1 MTKPST
7 SRKVGPPRKAAPRKA
22 APPRKVGPAR
32 AAKTNHKFGKSK
44 ASGLFTNGDKSL
56 TLNCCSSQ
64 IPCLSP
70 TVLLEM
76 EALNHP
82 LPIRILA
89 HLQMIPLWLTCAFRP
104 MTNLLYQIVLMS
116 QYSSRSASYVSAG
129 KYLLQRV
136 KLMNIQVYS
145 NAMPPEAS
153 PEGSDY
159 EQSEL
164 GSNDDDADKSP
175 VPSRTQ
181 PDQEVD
187 EDRVSPAP
195 PARRAKGKGREQPP
209 PADDED
215 LHDVQHQVD
224 LDDSQQEVD
233 LDENSGD
240 SLLSGRLPQEAID
253 KAVALGDKTVAE
265 AEKIAKEY
273 GKSTR
278 TILIQAGLAVK
289 TTRADNSWNMYQA
302 WYKMK
307 YPKSSDMSTNDWKQ
321 MQRDRW
327 LKDSDQREN
336 PELWKEVREFWDG
349 SSRITEESSKALYN
363 RVMAVRDAFA
373 LSCQAYSRLEDIYV
387 GGFVLYTGTAEA
399 GRRAAGVFAGSP
411 LILDLVNKKQA
422 DIKELIDY
430 LTTVIKYNRIDD
442 TASLPSFTRF
452 TAPKFNPELSCEKGE
467 GTRDRNRRVAP
478 IMMLEKFATESVGIP
493 HEAKNIPWKTMLNSL
508 YLHQAQVVDWPAGVP
523 PVGSDFVFKDLKTDE
538 LKALVGPYLKRCMGS
553 DYNAELAHVE
563 HPELKKKRKDKL
575 SGVKVPEQE
584 LMFVPWSDESKDLMS
599 NEDSDM
605 LNIPLITDTDGKVQ
619 RTLMDCVLFMKN
631 LPPNI
636 EVPDPAASP
645 RDSPTPQPSSP
656 LAWSPSP
663 PRRDHRKVLPLPRSK
678 VAPRQPSSQ
687 QGVVMHT
694 SNPRLT
700 SRTTRPAPSVPV
712 KSRKAP
718 EFPPVRKRRRDES
731 DDEDNKVPRR
741 IKSSATH
748 HYNPRDHRQQ
758 RRSQHHPT
766 HPTHLPRHRSPSPP
780 MRHSRQYTY
789 AQSRSPVRHQYA
801 FTRESAPIAGPSRRG
816 TKAWVSPMEEEE
828 EQEEEDGGYDH
839 DYYQDY

>member
-7 SRKVGPPRKAAPRKA
+7 SRKVGPPRKAAPPHKLPDTLPVA
-22 APPRKVGPAR
+22 NGSVGDGSPE
-32 AAKTNHKFGKSK
+32 
-44 ASGLFTNGDKSL
+44 
-56 TLNCCSSQ
+56 
-64 IPCLSP
+64 PSP
-70 TVLLEM
+70 TNKDSGTLAPEDDTTVVDLCLPTDDELVVPDSPDVPVLLKKRK
-76 EALNHP
+76 LRQRRK
-82 LPIRILA
+82 I
-89 HLQMIPLWLTCAFRP
+89 
-104 MTNLLYQIVLMS
+104 
-116 QYSSRSASYVSAG
+116 SSAVCEVDEHSS
-129 KYLLQRV
+129 
-136 KLMNIQVYS
+136 
-145 NAMPPEAS
+145 EAS

-159 EQSEL
+159 EQSEP

-187 EDRVSPAP
+187 KDHISPAP

-215 LHDVQHQVD
+215 LHDIQHQVD
-224 LDDSQQEVD
+224 LDDGQHQVDLDDGQQQVD

-265 AEKIAKEY
+265 VEKIAKEY
-273 GKSTR
+273 GKSTC

-289 TTRADNSWNMYQA
+289 TTWADNSWNMYQA

-321 MQRDRW
+321 MQCDHW

-349 SSRITEESSKALYN
+349 SSRITEESSKVLYN
-363 RVMAVRDAFA
+363 CVMAVHDAFA

-399 GRRAAGVFAGSP
+399 GQRAAGVFAGSP

-467 GTRDRNRRVAP
+467 GTHDHNRRVAP
-478 IMMLEKFATESVGIP
+478 IMMLEKFESVGIL

-523 PVGSDFVFKDLKTDE
+523 PVGSDFVFKDLKTNE

-553 DYNAELAHVE
+553 DYNAELARVE

-599 NEDSDM
+599 NEDSNM

-619 RTLMDCVLFMKN
+619 HTLMDCVLFMKN

-636 EVPDPAASP
+636 KVPDPAASP

-663 PRRDHRKVLPLPRSK
+663 PRRDHHKVLPLPHSK
-678 VAPRQPSSQ
+678 VAPHQ
-687 QGVVMHT
+687 
-694 SNPRLT
+694 
-700 SRTTRPAPSVPV
+700 PSVPV

-731 DDEDNKVPRR
+731 DDEDNNVPRH
-741 IKSSATH
+741 IKSSVTH
-748 HYNPRDHRQQ
+748 HYNPHDHHQQ

-766 HPTHLPRHRSPSPP
+766 HPTHLPRHCSPSPP
-780 MRHSRQYTY
+780 MCHSQ
-789 AQSRSPVRHQYA
+789 
-801 FTRESAPIAGPSRRG
+801 SAPIAGPLRRG

-839 DYYQDY
+839 DYYKDY

>member
-7 SRKVGPPRKAAPRKA
+7 SHKVGPPRKAAPPCKLPDTLPVA
-22 APPRKVGPAR
+22 NGSVGDGSPE
-32 AAKTNHKFGKSK
+32 
-44 ASGLFTNGDKSL
+44 
-56 TLNCCSSQ
+56 
-64 IPCLSP
+64 PSP
-70 TVLLEM
+70 TNKDSG
-76 EALNHP
+76 ALAP
-82 LPIRILA
+82 EDDTTVVDLCLPTDDELVV
-89 HLQMIPLWLTCAFRP
+89 P
-104 MTNLLYQIVLMS
+104 VLMS

-159 EQSEL
+159 EQSKP

-175 VPSRTQ
+175 VPSHTQ

-187 EDRVSPAP
+187 EDHVSPAP
-195 PARRAKGKGREQPP
+195 PAQRAKGKGREQPP
-209 PADDED
+209 PTDDED

-224 LDDSQQEVD
+224 LDDGQQQVD

-265 AEKIAKEY
+265 VEKIAKEY

-327 LKDSDQREN
+327 LKDSDQCEN
-336 PELWKEVREFWDG
+336 PKLWKEVCEFWDR
-349 SSRITEESSKALYN
+349 SSRITEESSKVLYN

-387 GGFVLYTGTAEA
+387 GGFVLYTV
-399 GRRAAGVFAGSP
+399 AGVFAGSP
-411 LILDLVNKKQA
+411 LNLDLVNKKQA

-430 LTTVIKYNRIDD
+430 LTTVIKYNCIDD

-467 GTRDRNRRVAP
+467 GTCDRNRRVAP

-553 DYNAELAHVE
+553 DYNAELARVE
-563 HPELKKKRKDKL
+563 HLELKKKRKDKL

-584 LMFVPWSDESKDLMS
+584 LTFVPWLDESKDLMS

-619 RTLMDCVLFMKN
+619 HTLMDCVLFMKN

-636 EVPDPAASP
+636 KVPDPAASP

-663 PRRDHRKVLPLPRSK
+663 PCRDHHKVLPLPRSK

-731 DDEDNKVPRR
+731 DDEDNNVPRR
-741 IKSSATH
+741 IKSSVTQTIPLIPLIYLVIVAHHHLCAILVNIPMRSPDLPSDTSMLIPESLPPLLVHRGVGPRLGCLQRKKKKSRRRRMVATIMITTKIINELRYLFSH
-748 HYNPRDHRQQ
+748 VV
-758 RRSQHHPT
+758 
-766 HPTHLPRHRSPSPP
+766 HLPVPS
-780 MRHSRQYTY
+780 SWT
-789 AQSRSPVRHQYA
+789 
-801 FTRESAPIAGPSRRG
+801 
-816 TKAWVSPMEEEE
+816 
-828 EQEEEDGGYDH
+828 
-839 DYYQDY
+839 

>member
-7 SRKVGPPRKAAPRKA
+7 SRKVGPPRKA

-44 ASGLFTNGDKSL
+44 ASDTLPVADGSVGDGS
-56 TLNCCSSQ
+56 
-64 IPCLSP
+64 PEPSP
-70 TVLLEM
+70 TNKDSGALADDTTVVDLCLPTDDELVVPDSPDVPVLLKKRK
-76 EALNHP
+76 LRQRRK
-82 LPIRILA
+82 I
-89 HLQMIPLWLTCAFRP
+89 
-104 MTNLLYQIVLMS
+104 
-116 QYSSRSASYVSAG
+116 SSAAREVDEHSS
-129 KYLLQRV
+129 
-136 KLMNIQVYS
+136 
-145 NAMPPEAS
+145 EAS

-159 EQSEL
+159 EQSEP

-224 LDDSQQEVD
+224 LDDGQQQVDLDDGQQEVD

-265 AEKIAKEY
+265 AENIAKEY

-349 SSRITEESSKALYN
+349 SSRIAEESSKALYN
-363 RVMAVRDAFA
+363 RVMAVCDAFA

-422 DIKELIDY
+422 DIKELFDY

-467 GTRDRNRRVAP
+467 GTRDRNRCVAP
-478 IMMLEKFATESVGIP
+478 IMMVEKFESVGIP

-538 LKALVGPYLKRCMGS
+538 LKALVGPYLKHCMGS
-553 DYNAELAHVE
+553 DYNAELARVE
-563 HPELKKKRKDKL
+563 HPELKKKRKDQL

-619 RTLMDCVLFMKN
+619 CTLMDCVLFMKN
-631 LPPNI
+631 LLPNI

-694 SNPRLT
+694 SNPQLT

-731 DDEDNKVPRR
+731 DDEDNKVLRR

-748 HYNPRDHRQQ
+748 HYNPCDHQQQ

-766 HPTHLPRHRSPSPP
+766 HLPRHCSRSPP

-801 FTRESAPIAGPSRRG
+801 YTRESAPIAGPSRHG
-816 TKAWVSPMEEEE
+816 TKAWVSPTEEKKSRRRRMVATIMITTKIINELR
-828 EQEEEDGGYDH
+828 
-839 DYYQDY
+839 

>member
-7 SRKVGPPRKAAPRKA
+7 SRKVGPPHKA
-22 APPRKVGPAR
+22 APPRKLPDTLPVADGSVGDGSPE
-32 AAKTNHKFGKSK
+32 
-44 ASGLFTNGDKSL
+44 
-56 TLNCCSSQ
+56 
-64 IPCLSP
+64 PSP
-70 TVLLEM
+70 TNKDSG
-76 EALNHP
+76 ALANFFS
-82 LPIRILA
+82 LR
-89 HLQMIPLWLTCAFRP
+89 MIPLWLTCAFRL
-104 MTNLLYQIVLMS
+104 MMNLLYQIVLMS

-145 NAMPPEAS
+145 NAVPPEAS

-159 EQSEL
+159 EQSEP

-224 LDDSQQEVD
+224 LDDGQQQVDLDDGQQQVD

-265 AEKIAKEY
+265 VEKIAKEY

-321 MQRDRW
+321 MQHDRW
-327 LKDSDQREN
+327 LKDSDQHEN
-336 PELWKEVREFWDG
+336 PELWKEVRKFWDG
-349 SSRITEESSKALYN
+349 SSRITEESLKALYN
-363 RVMAVRDAFA
+363 RVMAVCDAFA

-387 GGFVLYTGTAEA
+387 GGFVLYT
-399 GRRAAGVFAGSP
+399 AAGVFTGSP

-430 LTTVIKYNRIDD
+430 LTTVIKYNHIDD

-467 GTRDRNRRVAP
+467 GTHDHNHRVAP

-553 DYNAELAHVE
+553 DYNVELAQVE

-584 LMFVPWSDESKDLMS
+584 LTFVPWSDESKDLMS

-619 RTLMDCVLFMKN
+619 CTLMDCVLFMKN

-636 EVPDPAASP
+636 KVLDPAASP
-645 RDSPTPQPSSP
+645 RNSPTPQPSSP

-678 VAPRQPSSQ
+678 VAPRQPLSQ

-700 SRTTRPAPSVPV
+700 S
-712 KSRKAP
+712 
-718 EFPPVRKRRRDES
+718 
-731 DDEDNKVPRR
+731 
-741 IKSSATH
+741 
-748 HYNPRDHRQQ
+748 
-758 RRSQHHPT
+758 
-766 HPTHLPRHRSPSPP
+766 
-780 MRHSRQYTY
+780 
-789 AQSRSPVRHQYA
+789 
-801 FTRESAPIAGPSRRG
+801 
-816 TKAWVSPMEEEE
+816 
-828 EQEEEDGGYDH
+828 
-839 DYYQDY
+839 